1 MSLASFLEW
10 LALTSGSVSLHQSH
24 YMYLVVLT
32 VHVLALTIFVGTA
45 LIIDLRL
52 LGLFMGYV
60 PTSVVLTRLLP
71 WSLRGFLIMMISGLL
86 MFYASPVDKYNNL
99 FFQAKITMLLLA
111 ALNIWL
117 FLKTEYPAI
126 TEWGHETLPP
136 TRVRLAG
143 GAALTLWAAI
153 IAAGRLIPYQQYWFN

>member
-1 MSLASFLEW
+1 LASFLEW

-45 LIIDLRL
+45 LIIDLRF
-52 LGLFMGYV
+52 LGVFMGYV
-60 PTSVVLTRLLP
+60 PTSVILARLLP
-71 WSLRGFLIMMISGLL
+71 WSLRGFFLMMISGLL

-111 ALNIWL
+111 TVNIWL
-117 FLKTEYPAI
+117 FLKTEYSTI
-126 TEWGHETLPP
+126 TEWDQKTLPP
-136 TRVRLAG
+136 IRVRLVG

>member
-1 MSLASFLEW
+1 
-10 LALTSGSVSLHQSH
+10 
-24 YMYLVVLT
+24 
-32 VHVLALTIFVGTA
+32 
-45 LIIDLRL
+45 
-52 LGLFMGYV
+52 
-60 PTSVVLTRLLP
+60 
-71 WSLRGFLIMMISGLL
+71 MISGLL